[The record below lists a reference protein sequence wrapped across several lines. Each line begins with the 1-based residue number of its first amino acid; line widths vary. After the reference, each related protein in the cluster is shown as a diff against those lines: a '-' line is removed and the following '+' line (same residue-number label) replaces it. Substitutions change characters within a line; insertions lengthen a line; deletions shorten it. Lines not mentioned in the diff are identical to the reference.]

1 MSLCLHEKREKTC
14 FRSLSAR
21 SIWTPEVTKAKQRL
35 AIRAGDDV
43 VKETQLETEGSLIS
57 AQ

>member
-1 MSLCLHEKREKTC
+1 MRKERRLVLDL
-14 FRSLSAR
+14 FLLAR
-21 SIWTPEVTKAKQRL
+21 TVTKAKQRL